1 MLHSRRVK
9 QIAGAV
15 MGLALSI
22 SSTAAG
28 AATAQPLP
36 ISPLVALSA
45 FGTPASASAVRPVV
59 PVSNAATLP
68 MSAVAVQG
76 DYDDRRGI
84 SSWVPLVIIL
94 GAFVAVM
101 IFVLSDDDG
110 GHIDFGE
117 DPVSP
122 D

>member
-1 MLHSRRVK
+1 MLSSRPAK
-9 QIAGAV
+9 QLAGAV
-15 MGLALSI
+15 MGLALCV

-28 AATAQPLP
+28 AAATPSSS

-45 FGTPASASAVRPVV
+45 FGTATSASAVRPVV
-59 PVSNAATLP
+59 PMANAATLP
-68 MSAVAVQG
+68 MTAAAVQG
-76 DYDDRRGI
+76 DYDDRRGAPN
-84 SSWVPLVIIL
+84 WVPLLIFL

-110 GHIDFGE
+110 GHIDIGGE
-117 DPVSP
+117 PVSP